1 MSRPPFAALFAAL
14 FLVACQQ
21 TPVPVAPTKPAVDP
35 GGPAQETPKESPVAA
50 PARRFEIDVVDVG
63 TGLAVLVQGP
73 DFAMV
78 YDGGSNDDLALGGSN
93 RFLAYLRAVAPQR
106 RTIDHLVLSH
116 PHRDHVEL
124 LPDLFA
130 NYAVGDVWD
139 SGAVNDICGYR
150 RFLSAIAS
158 APRTRYHAAHG
169 SAFQQPDARRRLQ
182 FPPAPAKPGARPF
195 ATASE
200 IAGSG
205 VARDGGPTST
215 GARPFATAS
224 GVARDGGPTSPGG
237 RHRRELARFEGEAHG
252 DLPVAGDEAAGDGV
266 EFARREGEGCVP
278 MDWRRAPRR
287 IEEAPHEPL
296 IDDRGAEEARRRVG
310 ARKRLKALAGRR
322 QLAGLCPLVEQAEDE
337 LVPLDPFK
345 QEPRVGGG
353 GEPQVQPVLKPRK
366 FQGDVVDPQVERPR
380 PLHEGEP
387 IANDPRSVAGEA
399 LRELRCDVGALR
411 RRMGDLNCPTLAVVN
426 HKEVP
431 VDDGREA
438 ALDAAERMEGIA

>member
-215 GARPFATAS
+215 GPGKERSRCSADDIVLPADAPPVAGATIALGERAS
-224 GVARDGGPTSPGG
+224 MTFLHVPQKEHRDDFNEESLVVRLDLDGVRVLLSGDAEAGGRASPAAKPTAGSVEGQLLAADRDALAADVWVVPHHGSKSSSRKATISAVHPKISIISAGPTKYATVVLPDAEVVAALSAVSEVFRTDLHDDTCPTNRAKIGPDNDGEPGGCDNVHVVVQGGVARAEY
-237 RHRRELARFEGEAHG
+237 RILA
-252 DLPVAGDEAAGDGV
+252 D
-266 EFARREGEGCVP
+266 
-278 MDWRRAPRR
+278 
-287 IEEAPHEPL
+287 
-296 IDDRGAEEARRRVG
+296 
-310 ARKRLKALAGRR
+310 
-322 QLAGLCPLVEQAEDE
+322 
-337 LVPLDPFK
+337 
-345 QEPRVGGG
+345 
-353 GEPQVQPVLKPRK
+353 
-366 FQGDVVDPQVERPR
+366 
-380 PLHEGEP
+380 
-387 IANDPRSVAGEA
+387 
-399 LRELRCDVGALR
+399 
-411 RRMGDLNCPTLAVVN
+411 
-426 HKEVP
+426 
-431 VDDGREA
+431 
-438 ALDAAERMEGIA
+438 

>member
-1 MSRPPFAALFAAL
+1 MSRRTFAAPIAAL
-14 FLVACQQ
+14 VLVACQQ
-21 TPVPVAPTKPAVDP
+21 TPVPVTPTKLPVDP
-35 GGPAQETPKESPVAA
+35 GKPAQETPKESPVAA

-182 FPPAPAKPGARPF
+182 FPSAPAKPGARPF

-205 VARDGGPTST
+205 VARDGGPAST
-215 GARPFATAS
+215 GPGKERSRCSADDIVLPADAPPVAGATIALGERAS
-224 GVARDGGPTSPGG
+224 MTFLHVPQKEHRDDFNEESLVVRLDLDGVRVLLSGDAEAGGRASPAAKPTAGSVEGQLLAADRDALAADVWVVPHHGSKSSSRKATISAVHPKISIISAGPTEYATVVLPDAEVVAALSAVSEVFRTDLHDDTCPTNRAKIGPDNDGEPGGCDNVHVVVQGGVARAEY
-237 RHRRELARFEGEAHG
+237 RILA
-252 DLPVAGDEAAGDGV
+252 D
-266 EFARREGEGCVP
+266 
-278 MDWRRAPRR
+278 
-287 IEEAPHEPL
+287 
-296 IDDRGAEEARRRVG
+296 
-310 ARKRLKALAGRR
+310 
-322 QLAGLCPLVEQAEDE
+322 
-337 LVPLDPFK
+337 
-345 QEPRVGGG
+345 
-353 GEPQVQPVLKPRK
+353 
-366 FQGDVVDPQVERPR
+366 
-380 PLHEGEP
+380 
-387 IANDPRSVAGEA
+387 
-399 LRELRCDVGALR
+399 
-411 RRMGDLNCPTLAVVN
+411 
-426 HKEVP
+426 
-431 VDDGREA
+431 
-438 ALDAAERMEGIA
+438 